1 MNRKI
6 INMIFNYRFLTEGA
20 AGEGGEGGR
29 EFHFC
34 PSLPV
39 KVTPAALFSDGGVGG
54 VGGAEERENVEVHQ
68 SAGEEGALKRH
79 SVTQST
85 PREVFRHRSRWHK
98 LPRRA
103 APCQI

>member
-6 INMIFNYRFLTEGA
+6 INMIFNYRFLTGGA

-39 KVTPAALFSDGGVGG
+39 KVTPAALFSDGGGG
-54 VGGAEERENVEVHQ
+54 LRSERM
-68 SAGEEGALKRH
+68 
-79 SVTQST
+79 
-85 PREVFRHRSRWHK
+85 
-98 LPRRA
+98 
-103 APCQI
+103 